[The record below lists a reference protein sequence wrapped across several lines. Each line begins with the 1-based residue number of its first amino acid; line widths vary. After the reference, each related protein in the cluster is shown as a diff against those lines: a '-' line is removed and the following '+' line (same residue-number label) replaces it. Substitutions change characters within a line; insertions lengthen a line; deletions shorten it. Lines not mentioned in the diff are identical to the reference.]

1 MLSHFWS
8 SCNEFDLTERSVI
21 IRSSV
26 LCNVPK
32 VCLEKHKNACH
43 AIMRITLQD
52 EVFLLVAFEMWLFL
66 LFPLQGCTEVDHG
79 RAQH

>member
-1 MLSHFWS
+1 MM
-8 SCNEFDLTERSVI
+8 
-21 IRSSV
+21 RSSV
-26 LCNVPK
+26 LCSVPK

-43 AIMRITLQD
+43 AIMCITLQD
-52 EVFLLVAFEMWLFL
+52 EVSLLVVSEMLLFL